1 MATFEPGHLHIERH
15 ALNKDDVSYDLCI
28 DYVVS
33 QDPKDGKEKGMLFTL
48 HGSIQGK
55 ELKED
60 FFLPKDQAY
69 NFASNVTKI
78 AEKYGIPKALSSI
91 GSIHKHYDAMFEDV
105 RVQLDMKSGDPVK
118 PEHLE

>member
-15 ALNKDDVSYDLCI
+15 ALTDDDVNYNVCI
-28 DYVVS
+28 DYEVT
-33 QDPKDGKEKGMLFTL
+33 QDPKEGKGMLFTM
-48 HGSIQGK
+48 HGNIQGK
-55 ELKED
+55 DMKES

-78 AEKYGIPKALSSI
+78 AEKYGIPKTHSQI
-91 GSIHKHYDAMFEDV
+91 GSIHKNYDAMFEDV
-105 RVQLDMKSGDPVK
+105 RVQLNMKSGDPVK

>member
-15 ALNKDDVSYDLCI
+15 ALNKDDVSYNVCV
-28 DYVVS
+28 DYQVS
-33 QDPKDGKEKGMLFTL
+33 QDPKEGKGMVFTM
-48 HGSIQGK
+48 HGNIQGR
-55 ELKED
+55 ELSET
-60 FFLPKDQAY
+60 FYLPKDQAY

-91 GSIHKHYDAMFEDV
+91 GSNHKHYDAMFADV
-105 RVQLDMKSGDPVK
+105 RRQLDMKAGDPVK

>member
-15 ALNKDDVSYDLCI
+15 ALNKTDVSYNVRI
-28 DYVVS
+28 DYEVS
-33 QDPKDGKEKGMLFTL
+33 QDPKGEKGMLFTM

-55 ELKED
+55 ELTES

-69 NFASNVTKI
+69 NFASNVTRI

-91 GSIHKHYDAMFEDV
+91 GSIHQYYDAMFEDV
-105 RVQLDMKSGDPVK
+105 REQLNMKSGDPVK

>member
-15 ALNKDDVSYDLCI
+15 ALNKNDVSYDVCI
-28 DYVVS
+28 DYEVM
-33 QDPKDGKEKGMLFTL
+33 QHPKEGKGMQFKM
-48 HGSIQGK
+48 HGSILGK
-55 ELKED
+55 D
-60 FFLPKDQAY
+60 FEETFYLPKDQAY

-78 AEKYGIPKALSSI
+78 AEKYGIPKAMSSI

-105 RVQLDMKSGDPVK
+105 RVQLNMKSGDPVK

>member
-15 ALNKDDVSYDLCI
+15 ALTKDDVSYNVHL
-28 DYVVS
+28 DYEVS
-33 QDPKDGKEKGMLFTL
+33 KDPKGEKGMQFTM

-55 ELKED
+55 DMEES

-78 AEKYGIPKALSSI
+78 AEKYGIPKAYSSI
-91 GSIHKHYDAMFEDV
+91 GSIHKYYDEMFEDV
-105 RVQLDMKSGDPVK
+105 RVQLNMKSGDPVK

>member
-15 ALNKDDVSYDLCI
+15 ALTKDDVSYNLCI
-28 DYVVS
+28 DYEVT
-33 QDPKDGKEKGMLFTL
+33 QDPKEGKGMLFTM
-48 HGSIQGK
+48 HGNIQGK
-55 ELKED
+55 ELKET
-60 FFLPKDQAY
+60 FYLPKDQAY

-105 RVQLDMKSGDPVK
+105 RVQLNMKSGDPVK
-118 PEHLE
+118 PEHLD